1 MWIGSARGIALIVV
15 LWGVTLLAVVAA
27 SFTTTTRT
35 ETKLARNLLDNAK
48 ARALADAGAQR
59 AVLALLNPQSDGM
72 EDLLPAGEGN
82 WWLDG
87 VPRRFRFGDGEV
99 WVSVQDEGG
108 KIDLNRAPDDLL
120 RGLFRSVGLDE
131 DKANA
136 LVDAIADFRDAD
148 DLRRLN
154 GAEDDDY
161 RAAGLPW
168 GAKDRPFEAV
178 EELERV
184 FGMTPRLYRAVASF
198 LTVHSA
204 RGKIDL
210 MSAPREVLLAVPGV
224 DAGEVDAL
232 LAARAAIEGP
242 IGREPLPLLTGAR
255 GYFSMSGR
263 RVFTVRAEAHTESG
277 AVFVRE
283 AVVRLTRDPAKPF
296 RFLAWRQGRSTM
308 IAEDDEAQ

>member
-1 MWIGSARGIALIVV
+1 MRMGSARGIALVVV

-48 ARALADAGAQR
+48 AWALADAGVHR
-59 AVLALLNPQSDGM
+59 AVLALLNQKSEKLEG
-72 EDLLPAGEGN
+72 LLPAGEGN
-82 WWLDG
+82 WWLDRA
-87 VPRRFRFGDGEV
+87 PRRFRFGDGV
-99 WVSVQDEGG
+99 AIVSVQDEGG

-120 RGLFRSVGLDE
+120 RGLFRSFGLDE

-148 DLRRLN
+148 DSRRLN

-161 RAAGLPW
+161 RAAGLSW
-168 GAKDRPFEAV
+168 GTKDRPFEAV
-178 EELERV
+178 EELARV
-184 FGMTPRLYRAVASF
+184 FGMTPRLYRAVAAF

-224 DAGEVDAL
+224 DPNEVDAL

-255 GYFSMSGR
+255 GYFSLSGR
-263 RVFTVRAEAHTESG
+263 RVFTVRSEAHTESG
-277 AVFVRE
+277 AVFIRE
-283 AVVRLTRDPAKPF
+283 AVVRLTRDPEKPF
-296 RFLAWRQGRSTM
+296 RFLAWRQGRATM
-308 IAEDDEAQ
+308 IAEDNEAQ

>member
-1 MWIGSARGIALIVV
+1 MRMGNARGIALVVV

-48 ARALADAGAQR
+48 ARALADAGAHR
-59 AVLALLNPQSDGM
+59 AVLALLNQKSEGI
-72 EDLLPAGEGN
+72 EDLQPVAGEGN
-82 WWLDG
+82 WWLDRA
-87 VPRRFRFGDGEV
+87 PRRFRFGDGIAI
-99 WVSVQDEGG
+99 VSVQDEGG

-136 LVDAIADFRDAD
+136 LVDAIGDFRDAD
-148 DLRRLN
+148 DSRRLN

-168 GAKDRPFEAV
+168 GTKDRPFEAV
-178 EELERV
+178 EELARV
-184 FGMTPRLYRAVASF
+184 LGMTPRLYRAVAAF

-224 DAGEVDAL
+224 DAGEVEAL
-232 LAARAAIEGP
+232 LAARTAIEGP
-242 IGREPLPLLTGAR
+242 IGREPLPLLSGAR
-255 GYFSMSGR
+255 GYFSLSGR
-263 RVFTVRAEAHTESG
+263 RVYTVRAEAHTESG

-283 AVVRLTRDPAKPF
+283 AVVRLTRDPEKPF
-296 RFLAWRQGRSTM
+296 RFLAWRQGRS
-308 IAEDDEAQ
+308 ILPEDNEAQ